1 MLIFGFNL
9 GTLRAT
15 YFVSMPTTFLY
26 AEVAPCKRL
35 NGPAP
40 MPLIDEL
47 HNLAGS
53 LASASLCAS

>member
-9 GTLRAT
+9 GSLRVTDFA
-15 YFVSMPTTFLY
+15 SMQPTFLY
-26 AEVAPCKRL
+26 AEVAPCKLR
-35 NGPAP
+35 NGAEP

-47 HNLAGS
+47 HNLAGG